1 MSFLNIFRTSLST
14 VEIIEASDTPR
25 ISPAVPPMSDMNSNR
40 VYSGDSVSV
49 KIVSAFNEPHLTASI
64 KYAYLIEQHG

>member
-14 VEIIEASDTPR
+14 VEIIEANETPKM
-25 ISPAVPPMSDMNSNR
+25 SPAVPPMSDMNSNR

-49 KIVSAFNEPHLTASI
+49 KIVSALNEPYFLASV
-64 KYAYLIEQHG
+64 KYAYLIEQH